1 MPGAPEFIASGNEVV
16 ATKPPTVDKALSS
29 IIGRFRSTTECG
41 NGISE
46 RTRADY
52 IKQMKSRE
60 QKRGHVPL
68 SAIGDPRTLGVV
80 KEWRDTLPL
89 NSVSTSRLCLD
100 STSQDLL
107 GRS

>member
-41 NGISE
+41 NGVSE
-46 RTRADY
+46 RTGADH
-52 IKQMKSRE
+52 IKQIKSRE
-60 QKRGHVPL
+60 QERGHFPL
-68 SAIGDPRTLGVV
+68 SAIGDPRTLGIL
-80 KEWRDTLPL
+80 KEWRDTLAL
-89 NSVSTSRLCLD
+89 NSVPTSRLCLD
-100 STSQDLL
+100 STGKDLL